1 MAKIKTVVPSLAKS
15 TLKAPPALVLKT
27 PAGSSMKAGSNT
39 QPWEN
44 TGSYTADQTAAGYGD
59 VPAMTM
65 NAPAPVSPTPLQAL
79 TGVDG
84 LANSYKK
91 FMGTSNYQTDNG
103 YMTGGLGNYGS
114 YTDPVSG
121 QTVHL
126 DQASYDAIKN
136 PYGSDGTTSPDGLSL
151 NKANDIT
158 GASLSNMAGLA
169 QAGIS
174 LFNGINSYNLGKK
187 NLSLAKDMFGFE
199 KAATNRNMT
208 NQATEYNTGVQNRGE
223 VGMSLAGNTMDQGA
237 RDARQA
243 QLNSYKISTAPIG

>member
-1 MAKIKTVVPSLAKS
+1 MAKIKTVAPSLAKS

-59 VPAMTM
+59 VPTM
-65 NAPAPVSPTPLQAL
+65 SYNTPVIGDTSSLAQYGPSQSPYSYPMSQDALDAGMGAPTA
-79 TGVDG
+79 
-84 LANSYKK
+84 
-91 FMGTSNYQTDNG
+91 
-103 YMTGGLGNYGS
+103 GS
-114 YTDPVSG
+114 SF
-121 QTVHL
+121 
-126 DQASYDAIKN
+126 
-136 PYGSDGTTSPDGLSL
+136 SDY
-151 NKANDIT
+151 
-158 GASLSNMAGLA
+158 AGLA